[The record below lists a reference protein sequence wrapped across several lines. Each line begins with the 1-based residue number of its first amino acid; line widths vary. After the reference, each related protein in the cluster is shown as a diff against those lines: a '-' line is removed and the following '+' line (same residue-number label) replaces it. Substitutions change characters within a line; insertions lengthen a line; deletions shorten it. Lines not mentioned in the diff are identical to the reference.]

1 MTHDELLTDHWEA
14 CALGRPITHE
24 EHVRIAWILLR
35 RHGREEA
42 MKRLVEGTRANCE
55 ALKVPERFDEGLT
68 RRWGTY
74 IADAIDADDAET
86 IEALMRL
93 LWRSDLLGLPAW
105 RMKRS

>member
-1 MTHDELLTDHWEA
+1 M
-14 CALGRPITHE
+14 
-24 EHVRIAWILLR
+24 
-35 RHGREEA
+35 
-42 MKRLVEGTRANCE
+42 
-55 ALKVPERFDEGLT
+55 
-68 RRWGTY
+68 GTY